1 MLTFS
6 LFYCIIN
13 NQLRENYIIL
23 INQTNCHKIKYKKK
37 NIVMYYKEKKKGIG
51 IMNDKY
57 IITGGTVCISTDNGY
72 KPENY
77 KTYTDEILILEN
89 FIETCN
95 KEIQENN
102 SKQKQAKKERK
113 SKIQLSAIIS
123 SILIS
128 LILININSYNAIIP
142 IIYSICSGTI
152 LGITTT
158 TVLSFLTKNKYNKK
172 IKSLEENNL
181 NIANIKEKYEKDLK
195 IFNEKSAIV
204 PAKDLYKDNDCREYN
219 NETAKKE
226 KITTIYYPV
235 SESPS
240 LFEKVSNKPKSRK
253 LTNNI

>member
-1 MLTFS
+1 
-6 LFYCIIN
+6 
-13 NQLRENYIIL
+13 
-23 INQTNCHKIKYKKK
+23 
-37 NIVMYYKEKKKGIG
+37 
-51 IMNDKY
+51 MNDKY
-57 IITGGTVCISTDNGY
+57 IIKGGTVCISTDNGY
-72 KPENY
+72 KPEDY
-77 KTYTDEILILEN
+77 KTYTNEILTLKN

-128 LILININSYNAIIP
+128 LILININSYNTIIP

-204 PAKDLYKDNDCREYN
+204 PAEDLYRDNNRYEYN
-219 NETAKKE
+219 SETAKKE
-226 KITTIYYPV
+226 KITTIYYSV
-235 SESPS
+235 SEKPS
-240 LFEKVSNKPKSRK
+240 LFKAVTDQSKSRK
-253 LTNNI
+253 LTNNR

>member
-1 MLTFS
+1 
-6 LFYCIIN
+6 
-13 NQLRENYIIL
+13 
-23 INQTNCHKIKYKKK
+23 
-37 NIVMYYKEKKKGIG
+37 
-51 IMNDKY
+51 MNDKY
-57 IITGGTVCISTDNGY
+57 IIKGGTVCISTDNNGY
-72 KPENY
+72 KPQDY
-77 KTYTDEILILEN
+77 KTYTNEILTLKN

-102 SKQKQAKKERK
+102 SKQKKEKKERK
-113 SKIQLSAIIS
+113 NKIRILAIIS

-128 LILININSYNAIIP
+128 LISININSYSAIIP

-158 TVLSFLTKNKYNKK
+158 TIFSLLTKSKYNKK

-204 PAKDLYKDNDCREYN
+204 PAKDLYKGDNCYKFN

-235 SESPS
+235 SEKPS
-240 LFEKVSNKPKSRK
+240 LFEIVAEQPKSRK
-253 LTNNI
+253 LTNHR

>member
-1 MLTFS
+1 
-6 LFYCIIN
+6 
-13 NQLRENYIIL
+13 
-23 INQTNCHKIKYKKK
+23 
-37 NIVMYYKEKKKGIG
+37 
-51 IMNDKY
+51 MNDKY
-57 IITGGTVCISTDNGY
+57 IIKGGTVCISTDNGY
-72 KPENY
+72 KPEDY
-77 KTYTDEILILEN
+77 KTYTNEILTLKN

-158 TVLSFLTKNKYNKK
+158 TILSFLTKNKYNKK

-181 NIANIKEKYEKDLK
+181 NVANIKEKYEKDLK
-195 IFNEKSAIV
+195 IFNEKSTTV
-204 PAKDLYKDNDCREYN
+204 PAEDLYRDNNRYEYN
-219 NETAKKE
+219 SETAKQE
-226 KITTIYYPV
+226 KITTTYYSV
-235 SESPS
+235 SEKPS
-240 LFEKVSNKPKSRK
+240 LFEPVGNQSKSRK
-253 LTNNI
+253 LTNNR

>member
-1 MLTFS
+1 
-6 LFYCIIN
+6 
-13 NQLRENYIIL
+13 
-23 INQTNCHKIKYKKK
+23 
-37 NIVMYYKEKKKGIG
+37 
-51 IMNDKY
+51 MNDKY
-57 IITGGTVCISTDNGY
+57 IIKGGTVCISTDNGY
-72 KPENY
+72 KPEDY
-77 KTYTDEILILEN
+77 KTYTNEILTLKN

-128 LILININSYNAIIP
+128 LILININSYNTIIP

-204 PAKDLYKDNDCREYN
+204 PAKDLYRDNNRYEYN
-219 NETAKKE
+219 SETAKQE
-226 KITTIYYPV
+226 KITTIYYSV
-235 SESPS
+235 LEKPS
-240 LFEKVSNKPKSRK
+240 LFKVVTNQPKSKK
-253 LTNNI
+253 LTKNR

>member
-1 MLTFS
+1 
-6 LFYCIIN
+6 
-13 NQLRENYIIL
+13 
-23 INQTNCHKIKYKKK
+23 
-37 NIVMYYKEKKKGIG
+37 
-51 IMNDKY
+51 MNDKY
-57 IITGGTVCISTDNGY
+57 IIKGGTVCISTDNNGY
-72 KPENY
+72 KPQDY
-77 KTYTDEILILEN
+77 KTYTNEILTLKN

-158 TVLSFLTKNKYNKK
+158 TVLSFLTKNKYNKN

-204 PAKDLYKDNDCREYN
+204 PAEDLYKDNDCYEYN
-219 NETAKKE
+219 SETAKQE
-226 KITTIYYPV
+226 KITTTYYSV
-235 SESPS
+235 SEKPS
-240 LFEKVSNKPKSRK
+240 LFEPIVNQPKSKK
-253 LTNNI
+253 LTNNR

>member
-1 MLTFS
+1 
-6 LFYCIIN
+6 
-13 NQLRENYIIL
+13 
-23 INQTNCHKIKYKKK
+23 
-37 NIVMYYKEKKKGIG
+37 
-51 IMNDKY
+51 MNDKY
-57 IITGGTVCISTDNGY
+57 IIKGGTVCISTDNGY
-72 KPENY
+72 KPEDY
-77 KTYTDEILILEN
+77 KTYTNEILTLKN

-204 PAKDLYKDNDCREYN
+204 PAEDLYKRDNNRYEYN
-219 NETAKKE
+219 SETAKKE
-226 KITTIYYPV
+226 KITTIYYSV
-235 SESPS
+235 SEKPS
-240 LFEKVSNKPKSRK
+240 LFKAVTDQSKSRK
-253 LTNNI
+253 LTNNR

>member
-57 IITGGTVCISTDNGY
+57 IITGG
-72 KPENY
+72 
-77 KTYTDEILILEN
+77 TDEILILEN